1 VPIRLS
7 ALTADRRTL
16 SVPFGGDSLTL
27 TYRPSAVNAAQE
39 ARELEE
45 RAKGERHDEFWKFL
59 GPYGW
64 SRGYMGEDGKPVPP
78 SAEVI
83 GGLGL
88 EVTTRLMR
96 AILAD
101 LLPNLTTGAS
111 SPNGSAQAES

>member
-1 VPIRLS
+1 MPIRLS

-16 SVPFGGDSLTL
+16 VVPFGEDSLTL
-27 TYRPSAVNAAQE
+27 AYRPSGVNAAQE

-45 RAKGERHDEFWKFL
+45 RAKGEHLKAQARSLAEIISSWDLEDD
-59 GPYGW
+59 
-64 SRGYMGEDGKPVPP
+64 DGKPVPP

-88 EVTTRLMR
+88 EVATRLMR

-101 LLPNLTTGAS
+101 LLPNLTMGAG
-111 SPNGSAQAES
+111 SPNGSAAAAS

>member
-1 VPIRLS
+1 MPIRLS

-16 SVPFGGDSLTL
+16 SVSFGDDSLTL
-27 TYRPSAVNAAQE
+27 TYRPSGVNAAQE

-45 RAKGERHDEFWKFL
+45 RAKGEHLKAQAKSLAEIITSWDVL
-59 GPYGW
+59 
-64 SRGYMGEDGKPVPP
+64 GEDGKSVAPT
-78 SAEVI
+78 AEVI

-101 LLPNLTTGAS
+101 LLPNLTTGGN
-111 SPNGSAQAES
+111 SPNGSAAAES